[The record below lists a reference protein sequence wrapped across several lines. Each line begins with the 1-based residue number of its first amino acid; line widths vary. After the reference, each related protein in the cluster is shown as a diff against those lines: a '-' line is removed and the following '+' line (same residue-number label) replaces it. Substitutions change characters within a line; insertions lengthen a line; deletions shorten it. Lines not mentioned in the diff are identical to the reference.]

1 MDATTIPANTVSF
14 RDFLFKDKRNR
25 TILILAAVAMV
36 IQWGVFKYFY
46 PFASFIHGDSFSY
59 IYAADRNLSINKY
72 LIGYSKFLRL
82 FSVFS
87 TSDTALV
94 TFQYISI
101 QCSALLLLFSLFYFH
116 KPYRIAQYILIC
128 LMVLNP
134 LFLHLANL
142 ISSDCI
148 FVAISFTWF
157 SLLLWIIHKP
167 NAWIILLQ
175 ALTLFLA
182 FTIRYNGLIYLL
194 ITLISFW
201 LTKIP
206 LRLKIAGI
214 AASFLFIGLF
224 IAFTGYQYKKLT
236 GHWQYSPFSG
246 WQFANNAMYAYR
258 YVSPSDREPVPEK
271 FQTIDKMVREFF
283 DSTRD
288 VNRFP
293 SEKEMASTYYMWT
306 KNMPLIKYKNIIY
319 KNDTI
324 NPDMKSWAA
333 IAPFYKQYGLYII
346 AKHPVHFLKYF
357 IWPNSQK
364 YYAPPTEFLGVYN
377 SGKDSIAKVAEN
389 WFAYKTR
396 KIITRTESNEI
407 KILEA
412 LPVLSGII
420 NAAMFLLLIFYLVLK
435 GWQFNIPFNKTIL
448 MGITFWLA
456 NAGFTIL
463 ASSAALRF
471 QSFPLMLTTTFSI
484 LLVDWMV
491 GLMKIMNAKEKNK
504 NVNERLSPEIA

>member
-167 NAWIILLQ
+167 NSIAGLDIILSL
-175 ALTLFLA
+175 
-182 FTIRYNGLIYLL
+182 YN
-194 ITLISFW
+194 
-201 LTKIP
+201 
-206 LRLKIAGI
+206 
-214 AASFLFIGLF
+214 
-224 IAFTGYQYKKLT
+224 
-236 GHWQYSPFSG
+236 
-246 WQFANNAMYAYR
+246 
-258 YVSPSDREPVPEK
+258 
-271 FQTIDKMVREFF
+271 
-283 DSTRD
+283 
-288 VNRFP
+288 
-293 SEKEMASTYYMWT
+293 
-306 KNMPLIKYKNIIY
+306 
-319 KNDTI
+319 
-324 NPDMKSWAA
+324 
-333 IAPFYKQYGLYII
+333 
-346 AKHPVHFLKYF
+346 
-357 IWPNSQK
+357 
-364 YYAPPTEFLGVYN
+364 
-377 SGKDSIAKVAEN
+377 
-389 WFAYKTR
+389 
-396 KIITRTESNEI
+396 
-407 KILEA
+407 
-412 LPVLSGII
+412 
-420 NAAMFLLLIFYLVLK
+420 
-435 GWQFNIPFNKTIL
+435 
-448 MGITFWLA
+448 
-456 NAGFTIL
+456 
-463 ASSAALRF
+463 
-471 QSFPLMLTTTFSI
+471 
-484 LLVDWMV
+484 
-491 GLMKIMNAKEKNK
+491 
-504 NVNERLSPEIA
+504 